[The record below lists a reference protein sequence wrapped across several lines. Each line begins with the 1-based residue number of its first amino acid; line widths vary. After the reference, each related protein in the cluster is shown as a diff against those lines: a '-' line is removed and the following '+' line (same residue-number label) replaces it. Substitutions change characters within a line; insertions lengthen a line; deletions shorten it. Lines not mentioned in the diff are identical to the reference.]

1 MWVPELGLAPTDET
15 GGPTCTTMEFKHGN
29 LTWTPRRVRRSPGR
43 ARLHTDGHAD
53 HADHADADDNA
64 DDHDNAPTD
73 DATTDNDDADTRI
86 RRLAVLTLLS
96 GLLGSLGGGR

>member
-1 MWVPELGLAPTDET
+1 MWVPELGLALTDET
-15 GGPTCTTMEFKHGN
+15 GGPTCTTMEFEHGN

-43 ARLHTDGHAD
+43 ARLHTDGHT
-53 HADHADADDNA
+53 DHADADDNA

-73 DATTDNDDADTRI
+73 DATTDNDDADQKI